1 MKTKRTR
8 SIEPAVMTIGQV
20 CFLLLAMMVVPF

>member
-1 MKTKRTR
+1 MKTKRIR

-20 CFLLLAMMVVPF
+20 CFLLLTMMVVPF

>member
-20 CFLLLAMMVVPF
+20 CLLLMMLMIVPF

>member
-1 MKTKRTR
+1 MKTKRFR

-20 CFLLLAMMVVPF
+20 CFLLMTMMVVPF